1 VAENANGAEKT
12 EEPTPKR
19 LQDARDEGQTPHSPE
34 VNTATILLVAFCV
47 MLGTGTWFVQATAE
61 ILRQT
66 ITDQLTRDIDSIT
79 SVQLLVLQ
87 MVPMAGPAGVVILTC
102 FVAAAVAGI
111 GQVGFHLAAKALV
124 PKFSKVNPLTGFTR
138 LFGLRA
144 LMKFVFNVLKL
155 AIIATIGYLVLNAE
169 IPRLAY
175 IDLDIEKRL
184 AHDTALMIWLGIKL
198 VVVLAFIA
206 AADLFYQ
213 RYQHLRDMMMT
224 KDEVKQEMKQS
235 DGDPQLKGR
244 IRQIQREM
252 AQKRMM
258 QEVPKADVVITNPTH
273 VAVALKYDQLKM
285 AAPVVVAKGY
295 DEVAQRIKAIAK
307 EHNITMV
314 ENVPL
319 ARALAKD
326 VEIGKP
332 VPTKLYQA
340 VAEVL
345 AMVFKLK
352 KMKGLSLIHI

>member
-1 VAENANGAEKT
+1 MAENANGGEKT

-19 LQDARDEGQTPHSPE
+19 LQDARDEGQTPNSPE

-47 MLGTGTWFVQATAE
+47 MLATGTWFVQAAAV
-61 ILRQT
+61 IIRRT
-66 ITDQLTRDIDSIT
+66 INDNLTRDLDSIT
-79 SVQLLVLQ
+79 SVQMMATQLL
-87 MVPMAGPAGVVILTC
+87 PMAGPAGVVIVAC
-102 FVAAAVAGI
+102 FIAAAVSGV
-111 GQVGFHLAAKALV
+111 GQVGFHLASKALI
-124 PKFSKVNPLTGFTR
+124 PKFSKVNPMTGFSR
-138 LFGLRA
+138 LFGMRA

-155 AIIATIGYLVLNAE
+155 TVIAIIAYMVLKAE

-184 AHDTALMIWLGIKL
+184 AHDTTMMIWLGIKL

-206 AADLFYQ
+206 AADLVYQ
-213 RYQHLRDMMMT
+213 RFQHLRDMMMT

-285 AAPVVVAKGY
+285 AAPIVVAKGY

-314 ENVPL
+314 ENITL

-326 VEIGKP
+326 VDIGKP

-340 VAEVL
+340 VAEIL
-345 AMVFKLK
+345 AMVYKLK
-352 KMKGLSLIHI
+352 KMKSKAA